1 MKKRKFIVC
10 FTILFIIISLLA
22 LSSCGAVPTD
32 TNALNIPIQPTPSL
46 IESAAETAVI
56 PSPTDAASATAL
68 PTETAIITT
77 TTATPIITPIPTENP
92 GPRDIE
98 LDFLNDK
105 FDKVEVLVDGSYV
118 DVSGIWKSFKGIIG
132 KPILQEFNYEGMST
146 LSNIRFTKDGKDFM
160 FGSWIKT
167 NNAYTGSDR
176 CFVMYEWGNYVITT
190 LYKIPNSS
198 LFARIFN
205 VDYLHKDD
213 QNGLVLNEYF
223 SGNVYQMMYDSPVL
237 KYDNAYIWTPKKAVP
252 IFNIAKYMKN
262 SIDVKP
268 DDIGSCTSVRNYT
281 YIYSADIS
289 IFMDIY
295 GKDTASKG
303 IYANVRYEDNDIW
316 LLLNCSIQ
324 DFDSCLSVEDA
335 YHVPRGAVPVRDDE
349 WFNGYEKI
357 EAVYGDTVVDVTEYW
372 YKYSDC
378 IKICDWETYLNGPA
392 MPVDYE
398 YRMTKNG
405 TVKTMG
411 VSDMYD
417 YFISEGDGLY
427 YCDYLTSYRN
437 AFIMTEEEEVIEG
450 FLNRSIYQKMFKC
463 AVLDI
468 SQEYTEHRSI
478 LMNQKACQLATS
490 LAYRIT
496 ERLNGKP
503 DIGIV
508 KRSESTCYYKGEA
521 ISVIAWDIP
530 GDGYDAGYVNILSS
544 DTDVWLKIQNI
555 QFLLGFLGVNDW

>member
-1 MKKRKFIVC
+1 M
-10 FTILFIIISLLA
+10 
-22 LSSCGAVPTD
+22 
-32 TNALNIPIQPTPSL
+32 
-46 IESAAETAVI
+46 
-56 PSPTDAASATAL
+56 
-68 PTETAIITT
+68 
-77 TTATPIITPIPTENP
+77 
-92 GPRDIE
+92 
-98 LDFLNDK
+98 
-105 FDKVEVLVDGSYV
+105 
-118 DVSGIWKSFKGIIG
+118 
-132 KPILQEFNYEGMST
+132 
-146 LSNIRFTKDGKDFM
+146 
-160 FGSWIKT
+160 
-167 NNAYTGSDR
+167 
-176 CFVMYEWGNYVITT
+176 
-190 LYKIPNSS
+190 
-198 LFARIFN
+198 
-205 VDYLHKDD
+205 
-213 QNGLVLNEYF
+213 LNEYF
-223 SGNVYQMMYDSPVL
+223 SGDAYQMMYDSPVL
-237 KYDNAYIWTPKKAVP
+237 KYDNAYIWTPKKTVP

-262 SIDVKP
+262 SVDAKP
-268 DDIGSCTSVRNYT
+268 DDIGSYTSVRNYT

-303 IYANVRYEDNDIW
+303 VYANVRYEDNDIW

-324 DFDSCLSVEDA
+324 DFDNGLSVDDA
-335 YHVPRGAVPVRDDE
+335 YHVPSGAVPVRNNE

-503 DIGIV
+503 DIEIV

-544 DTDVWLKIQNI
+544 DTDIWLKIQNI
-555 QFLLGFLGVNDW
+555 QFLLGFLGVDDW

>member
-324 DFDSCLSVEDA
+324 DFDNGLSVDDA

-503 DIGIV
+503 DIEIV

-544 DTDVWLKIQNI
+544 DTDIWLKIQNI

>member
-1 MKKRKFIVC
+1 MKKTRI
-10 FTILFIIISLLA
+10 ILITLILLMT
-22 LSSCGAVPTD
+22 LSSCETV
-32 TNALNIPIQPTPSL
+32 NIAITTPSPSMT
-46 IESAAETAVI
+46 EAATDAAVV
-56 PSPTDAASATAL
+56 PSPTDVPSET
-68 PTETAIITT
+68 PIQTETVITPVPT
-77 TTATPIITPIPTENP
+77 GTPIITPIPTENP

-105 FDKVEVLVDGSYV
+105 FDKVEALVDGIYV
-118 DVSGIWKSFKGIIG
+118 DISDIWESFKGIIG
-132 KPILQEFNYEGMST
+132 KPILLEFNYEGMST
-146 LSNIRFTKDGKDFM
+146 LSNIRFTKDGKEFM

-198 LFARIFN
+198 LFERIFN
-205 VDYLHKDD
+205 VDSLHKDD

-223 SGNVYQMMYDSPVL
+223 GGDVYQMMYDSPVL
-237 KYDNAYIWTPKKAVP
+237 KYDNAYIWTPKKAIP

-262 SIDVKP
+262 SVDAKP
-268 DDIGSCTSVRNYT
+268 DDIGSYTSVRNYT

-303 IYANVRYEDNDIW
+303 VYANVRYEDNDIW

-324 DFDSCLSVEDA
+324 DFDNGLSVDNA

-405 TVKTMG
+405 TIKTMG

-437 AFIMTEEEEVIEG
+437 AFIMTEEEDVIEG

-503 DIGIV
+503 DIEIV

-544 DTDVWLKIQNI
+544 DTDIWLKIQNI